1 MAFGAKKIYPIDT
14 KPGTGVGVGI
24 PFNAPGVF
32 KTTYTTK
39 EAIKTNLINY
49 FLTNHTEIPL
59 NPTFGGNLRVFIF
72 QQINTGNLDSLKEDI
87 QYQIGL
93 YFPSV
98 IIASLNIDSFPD
110 INQINVVLKY
120 NIADTGLS
128 DTVEIVFT

>member
-14 KPGTGVGVGI
+14 KPGTGVGVAI

-39 EAIKTNLINY
+39 ESIKTNLINF
-49 FLTNHTEIPL
+49 FLTNKNEIYL
-59 NPTFGGNLRVFIF
+59 NPIFGGNLRAFIF
-72 QQINTGNLDSLKEDI
+72 QQITTGNLDSLKEDI
-87 QYQIGL
+87 QYQLGV

-98 IIASLNIDSFPD
+98 VISSLNIDSYPE

-120 NIADTGLS
+120 NIQDTGLS

>member
-14 KPGTGVGVGI
+14 KPGTGVGVAI

-32 KTTYTTK
+32 KITYTTR
-39 EAIKTNLINY
+39 EAIKTNLINF
-49 FLTNHTEIPL
+49 FLTNKNEIYL
-59 NPTFGGNLRVFIF
+59 NPTFGGNLRAFIC

-98 IIASLNIDSFPD
+98 IIESLNIDSQPD
-110 INQINVVLKY
+110 INQINIILKY
-120 NIADTGLS
+120 NIADTGLT
-128 DTVEIVFT
+128 DTLEIAFT

>member
-14 KPGTGVGVGI
+14 KPGTGVGVAI

-32 KTTYTTK
+32 RTTYTTK
-39 EAIKTNLINY
+39 ESIKTNLINF
-49 FLTNHTEIPL
+49 FLTNKNEIYL
-59 NPTFGGNLRVFIF
+59 NPTFGGNLRAFIF
-72 QQINTGNLDSLKEDI
+72 QQITNGNLDSLKEDI

-98 IIASLNIDSFPD
+98 IIASLDINSFPEV
-110 INQINVVLKY
+110 NQINVVLKY
-120 NIADTGLS
+120 NIQDTGLS

>member
-14 KPGTGVGVGI
+14 KPGTGVGVAI

-32 KTTYTTK
+32 RTTYTTR
-39 EAIKTNLINY
+39 ESIKTNLINF
-49 FLTNHTEIPL
+49 FLTNKNEIYL
-59 NPTFGGNLRVFIF
+59 NPTFGGNLRAFIF

-98 IIASLNIDSFPD
+98 IVESLNIDSQPD
-110 INQINVVLKY
+110 INQINIILKY
-120 NIADTGLS
+120 NIADTGLT
-128 DTVEIVFT
+128 DTLEIAFT

>member
-1 MAFGAKKIYPIDT
+1 MAFGAKKIFPLDT
-14 KPGTGVGVGI
+14 KPSVGVGVAL

-32 KTTYTTK
+32 RTTYTTQ
-39 EAIKTNLINY
+39 ESIKYNLINF
-49 FLTNHTEIPL
+49 FLTNQPERYL
-59 NPTFGGNLRVFIF
+59 NPTFGGNLRKFIF

>member
-14 KPGTGVGVGI
+14 KPGTGVGVAI

-32 KTTYTTK
+32 RTTYTTR
-39 EAIKTNLINY
+39 ESIKTNLINF
-49 FLTNHTEIPL
+49 FLTNKNEIYL
-59 NPTFGGNLRVFIF
+59 NPTFGGNLRAFIF

-87 QYQIGL
+87 QYQLGL

-98 IIASLNIDSFPD
+98 IIASLDIDSFPD
-110 INQINVVLKY
+110 INQINIVLKY
-120 NIADTGLS
+120 NIQDTGLS

>member
-14 KPGTGVGVGI
+14 KPGTGVGVAI

-32 KTTYTTK
+32 RTTYTTK
-39 EAIKTNLINY
+39 EAIKTNLINF
-49 FLTNHTEIPL
+49 FLTNKNEIYL
-59 NPTFGGNLRVFIF
+59 NPTFGGNLRAFIF

-87 QYQIGL
+87 QYQLGL

-98 IIASLNIDSFPD
+98 IINSLNIDSFPD
-110 INQINVVLKY
+110 VNQINVVLKY
-120 NIADTGLS
+120 NIQDTGLS

>member
-14 KPGTGVGVGI
+14 RPGTGVGVAI

-39 EAIKTNLINY
+39 EAVKNNLINF
-49 FLTNHTEIPL
+49 FLTNKNEIYL
-59 NPTFGGNLRVFIF
+59 NPTFGGNLRAFIF

-87 QYQIGL
+87 QYQLNL

-98 IIASLNIDSFPD
+98 IIESLNIDSFPD
-110 INQINVVLKY
+110 TNQINIILKY
-120 NIADTGLS
+120 NIQDTGLS
-128 DTVEIVFT
+128 DTVEIAFT